1 MLRNSLSSSRDSTP
15 NIAKLSRAGTP
26 TPLLQSVSVV
36 NKNSS
41 NHSDYYQIT
50 SRVKEECLGDEN
62 NADVLEK
69 THKNTSISADETINS
84 ILNETNNNVK
94 VKHSSRKS
102 IDKNKSLNDL
112 NTNGCFEIPHNNIEL
127 NVEEND
133 SAIRLVP
140 DFEEYSNDI
149 NNQRHKSLKRE
160 ISLEQDQINIGNF
173 LKIEN

>member
-1 MLRNSLSSSRDSTP
+1 V
-15 NIAKLSRAGTP
+15 K
-26 TPLLQSVSVV
+26 
-36 NKNSS
+36 KNSS

-50 SRVKEECLGDEN
+50 SRVKEERPGDEN
-62 NADVLEK
+62 NADVIEK
-69 THKNTSISADETINS
+69 NHKNTSISADETINS
-84 ILNETNNNVK
+84 ILNETNNPVK

-112 NTNGCFEIPHNNIEL
+112 NTNGFFENQLNNIEL

-133 SAIRLVP
+133 SAIKLVP

-160 ISLEQDQINIGNF
+160 ISLEQNQINIGNYF
-173 LKIEN
+173 VIKN